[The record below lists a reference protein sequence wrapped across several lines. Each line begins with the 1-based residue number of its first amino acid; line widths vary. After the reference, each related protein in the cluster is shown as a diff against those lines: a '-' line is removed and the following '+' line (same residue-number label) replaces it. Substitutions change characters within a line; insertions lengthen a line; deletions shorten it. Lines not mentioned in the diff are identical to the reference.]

1 MERRPALVLANVQ
14 LPKGRRADVTI
25 RDGRVAHTGAGAAAD
40 RVIDCT
46 GLFVLPAAVDVHVHM
61 RGGSQSAKED
71 WTTGS
76 MSALAGGVTVVVDQP
91 NTVPPLTTPDAF
103 LARVREAQAHSFCSF
118 AINSGVTPD
127 TPFEAMWAA
136 GAVAFGETF
145 FAPSSYGEAL
155 GTPEL
160 SRVLGRIRALGG
172 LATIHAEGVA
182 PGQDIDL
189 ATHDALRSPER
200 EREAVCAVQA
210 CNTSSCRIHFCHMS
224 TARAIDAAQGTVEVT
239 PHHLFLSREKTGAA
253 DSRFKVNPPVRS
265 ERERKDLWAH
275 WDRIDMIASDHA
287 PHTKA
292 EKSHPFEKAPSGVPG
307 VETMVPLLMAEVLD
321 RRITLPD
328 LIRKTATAPAALIGI
343 PPAGFAPGDRADFAL
358 YPHAAVTVE
367 PELLHSRCGWTPFE
381 GHRAIFPR
389 TVIRGGAVVY
399 DHGEFCRREPVW
411 FAGRGY
417 TPTDA

>member
-1 MERRPALVLANVQ
+1 MERRPSLVLANVQ
-14 LPKGRRADVTI
+14 TLNGRTADITI
-25 RDGRVAHTGAGAAAD
+25 RDGRVAHIGAGRAAD

-46 GLFVLPAAVDVHVHM
+46 GRFVLPAAVDVHVHM

-127 TPFEAMWAA
+127 TPFEAMWSA
-136 GAVAFGETF
+136 GAMAFGETF

-155 GTPEL
+155 GAPDL
-160 SRVLGRIRALGG
+160 SRALGRIWALGG
-172 LATIHAEGVA
+172 LATIHAEGVN
-182 PGQDIDL
+182 PGEDRDL
-189 ATHDALRSPER
+189 ATHDALRSPGL
-200 EREAVCAVQA
+200 EREAVLAVQE
-210 CNTSSCRIHFCHMS
+210 CNVSGCRIHFCHMS
-224 TARAIDAAQGTVEVT
+224 TAGAIDAAQGTVEVT
-239 PHHLFLSREKTGAA
+239 SHHLLLSREKAGAT

-265 ERERKDLWAH
+265 ENERKALFAR

-287 PHTKA
+287 PHTER
-292 EKSHPFEKAPSGVPG
+292 EKSLPFPDAPSGVPG
-307 VETMVPLLMAEVLD
+307 VESMVPLLMAEVLD

-328 LIRKTATAPAALIGI
+328 LIQKTATAPATLIGI
-343 PPAGFAPGDRADFAL
+343 PPSGFSVGDRADFAL
-358 YPHAAVTVE
+358 YPHSAVTVE

-381 GHRAIFPR
+381 GHRAVFPR
-389 TVIRGGAVVY
+389 TVIRGGTVVY
-399 DHGEFCRREPVW
+399 EEGEFCRTEPVW
-411 FAGRGY
+411 FSGRGY
-417 TPTDA
+417 TPTGV